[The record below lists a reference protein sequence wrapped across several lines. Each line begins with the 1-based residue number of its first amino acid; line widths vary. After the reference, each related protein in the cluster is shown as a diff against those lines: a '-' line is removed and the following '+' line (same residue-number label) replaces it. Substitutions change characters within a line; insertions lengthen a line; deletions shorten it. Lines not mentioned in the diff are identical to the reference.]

1 MAEIRTHD
9 PDGGSEIRRLVMEA
23 LGEDI
28 RPIQPGSAPEVLAE
42 EEPEVI
48 ADPVTL
54 TPFDGPTIS
63 ITDF

>member
-28 RPIQPGSAPEVLAE
+28 RPVQPGSTPEVVT

-48 ADPVTL
+48 VDPATL